1 VEVGDVFVE
10 MDEKKQLPCF
20 CFLGRGGIGVWRS
33 EETGFCRKSTRTI
46 DIGES
51 RVANL

>member
-1 VEVGDVFVE
+1 
-10 MDEKKQLPCF
+10 MAKEKQVPDF

-33 EETGFCRKSTRTI
+33 EQAGFCGKSNKTI

-51 RVANL
+51 RVASL